1 MKAKKA
7 SRSGFVTM
15 EDFGLDWRPKSSRC
29 PHSLI
34 KDASDLFSFSH
45 FGNMVCCF
53 RISDVGAAHTCTSLV
68 EPFSGH

>member
-15 EDFGLDWRPKSSRC
+15 EDFGF
-29 PHSLI
+29 LI

-53 RISDVGAAHTCTSLV
+53 RISDVGAADTRTSLV
-68 EPFSGH
+68 EAFSGH